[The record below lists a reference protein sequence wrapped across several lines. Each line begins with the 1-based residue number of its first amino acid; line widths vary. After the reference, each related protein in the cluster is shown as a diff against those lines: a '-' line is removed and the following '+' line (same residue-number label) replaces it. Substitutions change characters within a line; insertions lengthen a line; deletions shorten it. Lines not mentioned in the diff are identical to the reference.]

1 MSSIVLNSKRKGK
14 VYGGIKVGTT
24 FYTERK
30 DRLVLTVK
38 VRPGAGTN
46 AVVGSQK
53 DELVVKIKAHAQK
66 GKANGELVSFLA
78 KTLGTSKSD
87 ILIVTGAK
95 SRHKVLSL
103 HKSCRQALERL
114 SRALTQS

>member
-1 MSSIVLNSKRKGK
+1 V
-14 VYGGIKVGTT
+14 GIH
-24 FYTERK
+24 FYTGRK
-30 DRLVLTVK
+30 DRLILTLK
-38 VRPGAGTN
+38 VHPGAGTN
-46 AVVGSQK
+46 AVVGSR
-53 DELVVKIKAHAQK
+53 DNELVVKIKAHAQK

-114 SRALTQS
+114 RRDLMTQS

>member
-1 MSSIVLNSKRKGK
+1 
-14 VYGGIKVGTT
+14 VGAS
-24 FYTERK
+24 FYTEKK
-30 DRLVLTVK
+30 DRLHLTVK
-38 VRPGAGTN
+38 VRPGAGRN
-46 AVVGSQK
+46 AVVDSQNG
-53 DELVVKIKAHAQK
+53 ELVVKIKAHAQK

-87 ILIVTGAK
+87 ILIVSGSK